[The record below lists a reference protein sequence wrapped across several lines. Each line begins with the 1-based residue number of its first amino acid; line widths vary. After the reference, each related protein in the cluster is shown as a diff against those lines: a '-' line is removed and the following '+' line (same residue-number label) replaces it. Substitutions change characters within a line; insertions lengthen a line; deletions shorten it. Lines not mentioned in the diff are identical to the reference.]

1 MQSMYNVCYTL
12 TAIYERV
19 VSSLRRKYLDNLRS
33 ITVILVVLYHV
44 FYIFNGSG
52 VLGGVGPI
60 TEDRGADILLY
71 LLYPWFMFLLFAVS
85 GMSARYSLEC
95 RTHRAFIR
103 AETRKLLLPST
114 VGLFV
119 FWWILGYFNVRF
131 GGAFDHAAIPLP
143 IRYLIY
149 SLSGTGPLWYIQ
161 MLWLFSLGLVLIRKL
176 EKDRLYRL
184 CEKIGIWLL
193 PPLFFAV
200 WSSAQILNTP
210 VVVVYRFG
218 FYGLAYLIGYFVF
231 SHDAVIEKL
240 KKLWLPLCLAAVAAE
255 IAFTVLYFDVPYT
268 DDAVLRSPL
277 CCLCAWVTTLAALA
291 VMKRWGDVENAFFA
305 QIKKRSW
312 GLYLFHYLPL
322 AVCAD
327 VVYHAPFSPFVKYL
341 LTALCAFAGAI
352 VLYEVLSRIPFV
364 RTVVCGIG
372 KGSIR
377 QKKNKTQN

>member
-1 MQSMYNVCYTL
+1 M
-12 TAIYERV
+12 
-19 VSSLRRKYLDNLRS
+19 RRKYLDNLRS
-33 ITVILVVLYHV
+33 ITVLLVVLYHV

-85 GMSARYSLEC
+85 GMSARYSLER
-95 RTHRAFIR
+95 RTHREFIR
-103 AETRKLLLPST
+103 TETRKLLLPST

-131 GGAFDHAAIPLP
+131 GGAFDHTAVPLP

-161 MLWLFSLGLVLIRKL
+161 MLWLFSVVLVLIRKL

-193 PPLFFAV
+193 LPLYFAV
-200 WSSAQILNTP
+200 WGAAQILNTP

-231 SHDAVIEKL
+231 SHDAIIEKL
-240 KKLWLPLCLAAVAAE
+240 KKLWLPLFLAAVAAE
-255 IAFTVLYFDVPYT
+255 VAFTVLYFDVPYT

-341 LTALCAFAGAI
+341 LTAVCGFAGAI

-372 KGSIR
+372 KENIR

>member
-12 TAIYERV
+12 TAIHEKAGFL
-19 VSSLRRKYLDNLRS
+19 LRRKYLDNLRS
-33 ITVILVVLYHV
+33 ITVLLVVLYHV

-85 GMSARYSLEC
+85 GMSARYSLER
-95 RTHRAFIR
+95 RTHREFIR
-103 AETRKLLLPST
+103 TETRKLLLPST

-131 GGAFDHAAIPLP
+131 GGAFDHTAIPLP

-161 MLWLFSLGLVLIRKL
+161 MLWLFSVVLVLIRKL

-184 CEKIGIWLL
+184 CEKIGFWLL
-193 PPLFFAV
+193 PPLYFAV
-200 WSSAQILNTP
+200 WGAAQILNTP

-231 SHDAVIEKL
+231 SHDAIIEKL

-255 IAFTVLYFDVPYT
+255 VAFTVLYFDVPYT

-277 CCLCAWVTTLAALA
+277 CCLCAWLTTLAALA
-291 VMKRWGDVENAFFA
+291 VMKRWDDVENAFFA

-322 AVCAD
+322 AVCTD
-327 VVYHAPFSPFVKYL
+327 CVYEAPLLPFIKYL

-352 VLYEVLSRIPFV
+352 VLYEALSRIPFV

-372 KGSIR
+372 KENIR